1 MKIILSFLLGISVGW
16 LWNDYTKYSNINT
29 LASEYKALF
38 IFTAKKLKDI
48 KETVNDNK

>member
-1 MKIILSFLLGISVGW
+1 MRIILFFLLGISVGW

-38 IFTAKKLKDI
+38 VFTVNKLKGI
-48 KETVNDNK
+48 KEIIDDNK